1 MISRGQFIRMIE
13 HTSRVKS
20 SLWSFRSLAALCL
33 SPGEMSGFWLR
44 PDGNALDAG
53 AFGSMDSQ
61 SKRQE
66 LLIEFLEVLKLIN
79 EVVRYFRHCCSC
91 LYSGFEKAESL
102 SKFLATRSY

>member
-1 MISRGQFIRMIE
+1 VISGGQFIRMIE
-13 HTSRVKS
+13 HTSGVKS

-44 PDGNALDAG
+44 PDGNALYAD

-66 LLIEFLEVLKLIN
+66 LLIEFLEKLIN

-91 LYSGFEKAESL
+91 LFSGFAKAESL
-102 SKFLATRSY
+102 SNLLTTRSY

>member
-1 MISRGQFIRMIE
+1 MISGGQFIRMIE
-13 HTSRVKS
+13 HTSRIKS

-33 SPGEMSGFWLR
+33 SPGEMSSFWLR
-44 PDGNALDAG
+44 PDGNALYAD

-66 LLIEFLEVLKLIN
+66 LVIEFLEVLKLIN

-91 LYSGFEKAESL
+91 LSVVLKKPS
-102 SKFLATRSY
+102 R

>member
-1 MISRGQFIRMIE
+1 VISGGQFIRMIE

-44 PDGNALDAG
+44 PDGNAIYAD

-61 SKRQE
+61 SRRQE
-66 LLIEFLEVLKLIN
+66 FLIEFLEVLKLIN
-79 EVVRYFRHCCSC
+79 EVVRYFRH
-91 LYSGFEKAESL
+91 FV
-102 SKFLATRSY
+102 LAFQVLLKKPSR